1 MHHATSA
8 RKSVIFSLTK
18 SDCKWPAPLVLYHLV
33 LIPERRDVK
42 FITVWFQ
49 NRRQSDKRK
58 AWTKKDRARKKEN
71 TCHKIHIHTVF
82 SKPPAV
88 SLDQIASRLE
98 RVQSPS
104 LSERSRAVLSTQK
117 LENSIEPAT
126 PTRSKP
132 EALWAHM
139 PSSPPDAPSS
149 PPSDGLRSMTTPC
162 LVKSGKSLEWA
173 CAKERMGNKYRLKR
187 DKGTRLVELQG
198 ASPRKPQAVLQK
210 EPGSDSDSD
219 QDIEALTPAQ
229 SQATSDNGTP
239 SGAKAAS
246 ESRPDE
252 LRGKSTKDVE
262 AAMALLQFLRG

>member
-1 MHHATSA
+1 MPKH
-8 RKSVIFSLTK
+8 
-18 SDCKWPAPLVLYHLV
+18 
-33 LIPERRDVK
+33 RDVK

-71 TCHKIHIHTVF
+71 TCHMIRMHTVF
-82 SKPPAV
+82 SKPVV

-98 RVQSPS
+98 RVQPPA
-104 LSERSRAVLSTQK
+104 LSVRSRAVLSTQK
-117 LENSIEPAT
+117 PKNSMEPST

-149 PPSDGLRSMTTPC
+149 PPSDGLRSMAIPC
-162 LVKSGKSLEWA
+162 VVKSGKSLEWA
-173 CAKERMGNKYRLKR
+173 CAKERIGNKHRLKR
-187 DKGTRLVELQG
+187 DKGTRLVELQR
-198 ASPRKPQAVLQK
+198 ASPRRSPAVLK
-210 EPGSDSDSD
+210 NETGSDLDSD
-219 QDIEALTPAQ
+219 HDIEAPIPAQ
-229 SQATSDNGTP
+229 SQATSDTSDNGPP
-239 SGAKAAS
+239 SGAEAAS
-246 ESRPDE
+246 ESRPDG